1 MREIVSLA
9 ACRSTRR
16 LGRGGPAQ
24 PCRTAVYDRP
34 PGSALKTIFAFT
46 RDLRVD
52 DHLGL
57 ADAARF
63 GEVVPVL
70 VLDPA
75 RSARLRASP
84 RRANYFCAAVA
95 ALDAALR
102 ARGGRLIVR
111 RGATAATL
119 RSLARGV
126 GAGTVAW
133 TVRYDAREIRA
144 DRDVQAALEESG
156 IRVLA
161 VHDAPVIPPED
172 LALAHKRGDGWR
184 AFVPYHERWR
194 TLVPVDV
201 ASAVTFAQTEIA
213 SEGLPEPAEFGARA
227 IDVGPVSPAAAEEK
241 LRAFLAGP
249 ILQYGAARNVPDAG
263 QTAELSAELSFGL
276 LAARAAVRGACAR
289 AADPFLLS
297 EERLA
302 VRLWLRALAQRD
314 FFLQLGWY
322 NDALDEAPLQEKMR
336 RFAFAR
342 THPQLDAWRTGTT
355 GFPLVDAGVRELRV
369 TGRMHPRIR
378 AIVASFLCF
387 DLGVD
392 WRVGRDE
399 WDRQLIEDDAA
410 LATGNWQW
418 VAGVGADLAAYPRIY
433 NPVKQAHRF
442 DPAAGYVRRWIPELA
457 ALPDA
462 SIFERGGERPQL
474 TLPLFGERRYPA
486 PILDH
491 EAAARAFLARYR
503 AEILA

>member
-1 MREIVSLA
+1 
-9 ACRSTRR
+9 
-16 LGRGGPAQ
+16 
-24 PCRTAVYDRP
+24 
-34 PGSALKTIFAFT
+34 
-46 RDLRVD
+46 LRVD

-57 ADAARF
+57 AQAAQL

-70 VLDPA
+70 VLDPG

-84 RRANYFCAAVA
+84 RRAAFYCAAVA
-95 ALDAALR
+95 ALDAAIR

-111 RGATAATL
+111 RGSTAATL
-119 RSLARGV
+119 RSLARGI
-126 GAGTVAW
+126 GAETVAW
-133 TVRYDAREIRA
+133 TVRYDAKEIRA

-161 VHDAPVIPPED
+161 VHDAPVVPPED
-172 LALAHKRGDGWR
+172 LALAHRSGDGWR
-184 AFVPYHERWR
+184 AFVPYFERWR
-194 TLVPVDV
+194 TLIPPAALPSVQ
-201 ASAVTFAQTEIA
+201 FAQSEIM
-213 SEGLPEPAEFGARA
+213 SEALPVPADFGAREC
-227 IDVGPVSPAAAEEK
+227 DLGDVSPAAAAEK
-241 LRAFLAGP
+241 LAAFLNGP
-249 ILQYGAARNVPDAG
+249 ILGYGVARNVPDG
-263 QTAELSAELSFGL
+263 GVTSELSAEFSFGL
-276 LAARAAVRGACAR
+276 VSARSAVRGACAR
-289 AADPFLLS
+289 ASDPFLLM
-297 EERLA
+297 EETTA

-342 THPQLDAWRTGTT
+342 THPQLDAWRSGTT
-355 GFPLVDAGVRELRV
+355 GFPLVDAGIRELRA
-369 TGRMHPRIR
+369 TGRMHPRVR

-399 WDRQLIEDDAA
+399 WDRLLIEDDPV

-457 ALPDA
+457 GLPDA
-462 SIFERGGERPQL
+462 TIFERGERQQPQMSL
-474 TLPLFGERRYPA
+474 NLFGARQYPT

-503 AEILA
+503 AEVAV

>member
-213 SEGLPEPAEFGARA
+213 S
-227 IDVGPVSPAAAEEK
+227 
-241 LRAFLAGP
+241 
-249 ILQYGAARNVPDAG
+249 
-263 QTAELSAELSFGL
+263 
-276 LAARAAVRGACAR
+276 
-289 AADPFLLS
+289 
-297 EERLA
+297 
-302 VRLWLRALAQRD
+302 
-314 FFLQLGWY
+314 
-322 NDALDEAPLQEKMR
+322 
-336 RFAFAR
+336 
-342 THPQLDAWRTGTT
+342 
-355 GFPLVDAGVRELRV
+355 
-369 TGRMHPRIR
+369 
-378 AIVASFLCF
+378 
-387 DLGVD
+387 
-392 WRVGRDE
+392 
-399 WDRQLIEDDAA
+399 
-410 LATGNWQW
+410 
-418 VAGVGADLAAYPRIY
+418 
-433 NPVKQAHRF
+433 
-442 DPAAGYVRRWIPELA
+442 
-457 ALPDA
+457 
-462 SIFERGGERPQL
+462 
-474 TLPLFGERRYPA
+474 
-486 PILDH
+486 
-491 EAAARAFLARYR
+491 
-503 AEILA
+503 

>member
-1 MREIVSLA
+1 M
-9 ACRSTRR
+9 
-16 LGRGGPAQ
+16 
-24 PCRTAVYDRP
+24 
-34 PGSALKTIFAFT
+34 
-46 RDLRVD
+46 D
-52 DHLGL
+52 DHQGL
-57 ADAARF
+57 AQAARY

-84 RRANYFCAAVA
+84 RRANFYCAAVA
-95 ALDAALR
+95 ALDATLR
-102 ARGGRLIVR
+102 ARGARLIVR
-111 RGATAATL
+111 RGSTAATL
-119 RSLARGV
+119 RSLARGA
-126 GAGTVAW
+126 GAATVAW
-133 TVRYDAREIRA
+133 SVRYDAREIRA

-172 LALAHKRGDGWR
+172 LALAHRRGDGWR

-194 TLVPVDV
+194 TLVP
-201 ASAVTFAQTEIA
+201 AEPAGAVTFAGVEIA
-213 SEGLPEPAEFGARA
+213 SEALPEPAEFGTKA
-227 IDVGPVSPAAAEEK
+227 IDVGPATPAAAEEK
-241 LRAFLAGP
+241 LRTFLAGP
-249 ILQYGAARNVPDAG
+249 ILQYGATRNVPDAG
-263 QTAELSAELSFGL
+263 CTAELSAELSFGL
-276 LAARAAVRGACAR
+276 ISARGAVRAACVR
-289 AADPFLLS
+289 AADPFLLI
-297 EERLA
+297 EERTS
-302 VRLWLRALAQRD
+302 VQLWLRVLAQRD

-342 THPQLDAWRTGTT
+342 THPQLDAWRRGTT
-355 GFPLVDAGVRELRV
+355 GFPLVDAGIRELHA

-378 AIVASFLCF
+378 AIAASFLCF

-433 NPVKQAHRF
+433 NPVKQAQRF
-442 DPAAGYVRRWIPELA
+442 DPAAAYVRRWIPELS

-462 SIFERGGERPQL
+462 SIFERGAERPQL
-474 TLPLFGERRYPA
+474 ALPLFGERHYPA

-491 EAAARAFLARYR
+491 EEAARAFLARYR
-503 AEILA
+503 AEVVA

>member
-1 MREIVSLA
+1 
-9 ACRSTRR
+9 
-16 LGRGGPAQ
+16 
-24 PCRTAVYDRP
+24 
-34 PGSALKTIFAFT
+34 
-46 RDLRVD
+46 LRVD

-57 ADAARF
+57 AQAASF

-70 VLDPA
+70 VLDPV

-84 RRANYFCAAVA
+84 RRAAYYCAAVA
-95 ALDAALR
+95 ALDAAIR

-111 RGATAATL
+111 RGPTSGTL

-126 GAGTVAW
+126 GAETVAW
-133 TVRYDAREIRA
+133 SVRYDAKEIRA
-144 DRDVQAALEESG
+144 DRDVQSALEESG

-161 VHDAPVIPPED
+161 VHDAPVVPPE
-172 LALAHKRGDGWR
+172 AL
-184 AFVPYHERWR
+184 P
-194 TLVPVDV
+194 
-201 ASAVTFAQTEIA
+201 AVQFSRSEIA
-213 SEGLPEPAEFGARA
+213 SEALPVPADFGAREC
-227 IDVGPVSPAAAEEK
+227 DVGTVSPAAAAEK
-241 LRAFLAGP
+241 LAVFLNGP
-249 ILQYGAARNVPDAG
+249 ILGYGVARNVPNAG
-263 QTAELSAELSFGL
+263 VTSELSAEFSFGL
-276 LAARAAVRGACAR
+276 VSARSAVRGACAR
-289 AADPFLLS
+289 ASDPFLLI
-297 EERLA
+297 EETTA

-336 RFAFAR
+336 RFTFAR
-342 THPQLDAWRTGTT
+342 THPQLDAWRSGTT
-355 GFPLVDAGVRELRV
+355 GFPLVDAGIRELRA
-369 TGRMHPRIR
+369 TGRMHSRVR

-392 WRVGRDE
+392 WRIGRDE
-399 WDRQLIEDDAA
+399 WDRLLIEDDPV

-457 ALPDA
+457 GLPDA
-462 SIFERGGERPQL
+462 TIFERGERQPQL
-474 TLPLFGERRYPA
+474 SLNLFGARQYPT

-503 AEILA
+503 AEVAV

>member
-1 MREIVSLA
+1 MRVE
-9 ACRSTRR
+9 
-16 LGRGGPAQ
+16 
-24 PCRTAVYDRP
+24 
-34 PGSALKTIFAFT
+34 
-46 RDLRVD
+46 

-57 ADAARF
+57 AEAARY

-70 VLDPA
+70 VLDPV

-84 RRANYFCAAVA
+84 RRAAYYCAAVA
-95 ALDAALR
+95 ALDAAIR

-111 RGATAATL
+111 RGGTAATL
-119 RSLARGV
+119 RSLARGI
-126 GAGTVAW
+126 GAETVAW
-133 TVRYDAREIRA
+133 TVRYDAKEIRA
-144 DRDVQAALEESG
+144 DRDVQSALEESG

-161 VHDAPVIPPED
+161 VHDAPVVPPED
-172 LALAHKRGDGWR
+172 LALAHRSGDGWR
-184 AFVPYHERWR
+184 AFVPYFERWR
-194 TLVPVDV
+194 TLIPVDAPPPVHFAQVEV
-201 ASAVTFAQTEIA
+201 ASEA
-213 SEGLPEPAEFGARA
+213 LPVAAEFGGRDGDAGE
-227 IDVGPVSPAAAEEK
+227 ISPAVAAEK
-241 LRAFLAGP
+241 LAAFVNGS
-249 ILQYGAARNVPDAG
+249 ILGYGVARNVPDAG
-263 QTAELSAELSFGL
+263 ATSELSAEFSFGL
-276 LAARAAVRGACAR
+276 VSARSAVRGACAR
-289 AADPFLLS
+289 AADPFLLI
-297 EERLA
+297 EETTA
-302 VRLWLRALAQRD
+302 VRLWLRAIAQRD

-342 THPQLDAWRTGTT
+342 THPQLDAWRSGTT
-355 GFPLVDAGVRELRV
+355 GFPLVDAGIRELRE
-369 TGRMHPRIR
+369 TGRMHPRVR

-399 WDRQLIEDDAA
+399 WDRLLIEDDPA

-457 ALPDA
+457 GLPDA
-462 SIFERGGERPQL
+462 TIFERTESQPQL
-474 TLPLFGERRYPA
+474 SLALFGTRTYPT

-503 AEILA
+503 AEVAV

>member
-1 MREIVSLA
+1 VR
-9 ACRSTRR
+9 
-16 LGRGGPAQ
+16 
-24 PCRTAVYDRP
+24 RTAGYDRP
-34 PGSALKTIFAFT
+34 PVRALKTLFAFT

-57 ADAARF
+57 AEAAKY

-70 VLDPA
+70 VLDSV
-75 RSARLRASP
+75 RSMRLRSSP
-84 RRANYFCAAVA
+84 RRAAYYCAAVA
-95 ALDAALR
+95 ALDEAIR

-119 RSLARGV
+119 RSLARGI
-126 GAGTVAW
+126 GAETVAW
-133 TVRYDAREIRA
+133 SVRYDAKEIRT

-156 IRVLA
+156 IRVLC
-161 VHDAPVIPPED
+161 VHDAPVVPPED
-172 LALAHKRGDGWR
+172 LALAHRRGDGWR

-194 TLVPVDV
+194 TLIP
-201 ASAVTFAQTEIA
+201 APEPATPVTFARAEIA
-213 SEGLPEPAEFGARA
+213 SEALPECAEFAVRNV
-227 IDVGPVSPAAAEEK
+227 DVGHVSPAAAEAK
-241 LRAFLAGP
+241 LAAFLDGP
-249 ILQYGAARNVPDAG
+249 ILSYGVTRNVPSAG
-263 QTAELSAELSFGL
+263 ETSELSAELSFGL
-276 LAARAAVRGACAR
+276 VSARSAVRGACAR
-289 AADPFLLS
+289 ASDPFLLI
-297 EERLA
+297 EETTS
-302 VRLWLRALAQRD
+302 VRLWLRSLAMRD

-342 THPQLDAWRTGTT
+342 SHPQLDAWRSGAT
-355 GFPLVDAGVRELRV
+355 GFPLVDAGIRELRA
-369 TGRMHPRIR
+369 TGRMHPRVR

-399 WDRQLIEDDAA
+399 WDQLLIEDDPV

-418 VAGVGADLAAYPRIY
+418 VAAVGADLAAYPRIY

-442 DPAAGYVRRWIPELA
+442 DPAASYVRKWIPELA

-462 SIFERGGERPQL
+462 TIFERTDRQPQL
-474 TLPLFGERRYPA
+474 ALALFGAREYPT

-491 EAAARAFLARYR
+491 EAAARAFLTRYR
-503 AEILA
+503 AEVAG